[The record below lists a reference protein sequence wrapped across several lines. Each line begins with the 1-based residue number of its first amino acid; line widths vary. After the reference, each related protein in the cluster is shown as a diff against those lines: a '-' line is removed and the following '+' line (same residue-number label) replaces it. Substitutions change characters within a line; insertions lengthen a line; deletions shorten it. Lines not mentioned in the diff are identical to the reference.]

1 MVRSSCGRF
10 SCIRFIKSRNLVSVR
25 AVVAICWRK
34 LAMRDYTRE
43 EGGTPGRDKTG
54 RVVDYSLRGRTSPLG
69 RAQALTL
76 NPRARISD
84 VSNPS
89 NSPQVWLMERQAGT
103 VKSCQP

>member
-43 EGGTPGRDKTG
+43 EGGAPD
-54 RVVDYSLRGRTSPLG
+54 RGQGDAMTIIPCEGWTSPLG
-69 RAQALTL
+69 HAQAL
-76 NPRARISD
+76 NPRARIFECFESFEFATGLVD
-84 VSNPS
+84 GAAS
-89 NSPQVWLMERQAGT
+89 
-103 VKSCQP
+103 

>member
-43 EGGTPGRDKTG
+43 EGGTPSRDKTG

-69 RAQALTL
+69 RAQAL
-76 NPRARISD
+76 P
-84 VSNPS
+84 P
-89 NSPQVWLMERQAGT
+89 
-103 VKSCQP
+103 KSSGSHFGRFESFEFATGLVDGAASWYSEKLSA